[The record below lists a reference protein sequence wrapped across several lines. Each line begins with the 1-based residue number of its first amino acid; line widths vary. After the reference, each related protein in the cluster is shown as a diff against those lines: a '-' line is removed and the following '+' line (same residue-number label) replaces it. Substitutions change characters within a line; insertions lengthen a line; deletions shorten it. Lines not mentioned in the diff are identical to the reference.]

1 MYYCS
6 YTNKY
11 LKMFTDTPHRN
22 TLWITKNTTFIAL
35 HNSIVCAFFF
45 FEIAA

>member
-1 MYYCS
+1 
-6 YTNKY
+6 
-11 LKMFTDTPHRN
+11 MFTDTPHRN
-22 TLWITKNTTFIAL
+22 TLWITRKATYTAL